1 MTQSDEAFFR
11 LLYKQLE
18 EQREDRNLTTI
29 RALEKRA
36 KNNNNNKPPSK
47 KQRPKTK

>member
-36 KNNNNNKPPSK
+36 KNNNNNKTTTK
-47 KQRPKTK
+47 KQKPTGK

>member
-36 KNNNNNKPPSK
+36 KNNNNNKTNTK
-47 KQRPKTK
+47 KQKPTGK